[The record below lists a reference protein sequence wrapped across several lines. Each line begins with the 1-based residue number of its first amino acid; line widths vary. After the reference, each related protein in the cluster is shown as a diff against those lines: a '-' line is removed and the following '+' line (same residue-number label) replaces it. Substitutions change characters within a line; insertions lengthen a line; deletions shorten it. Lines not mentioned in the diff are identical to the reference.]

1 MRQGETSA
9 ATLRRPS
16 GSTIRTISTIV
27 ISTAGVSS
35 VALIAG
41 VVLTVLPAHAHAQ
54 EVVRAADVRVGTEA
68 ERYLRALTV
77 LAPVFGESASSDGS
91 TPSTGAV
98 ASWTIRPL
106 DGARVIRSLA
116 PLRGPWS
123 LDTTPR
129 TDGFTLHGA
138 EADASFNS
146 GLPSYLS
153 DGPAWSGRG
162 ANLRASGSILFD
174 RGPLHVRLA
183 PVAWAAQNASFEL
196 LPTDGPFAWSDA
208 AVGRGL
214 DLPQRLGDGSTARLD
229 PGESTIELRG
239 RYARLALTS
248 AATQLGPGTDHALVM
263 QGDAGGIPRLELGT
277 SHGLRT
283 RFGTFAGQVA
293 WGRTPHTAW
302 APDRRTGALF
312 TSYLIGTWRPAFVE
326 RLEVGMVRLTH
337 RDWERITARELF
349 VPFGSIYSA
358 KWVGGSYDTENDN
371 QIASV
376 FANLRV
382 PEAGLEFFAEF
393 GKNDRSRD
401 WRDQAMELE
410 HNSAWLVGAQRVWRG
425 AEGRLWSLNV
435 TGVSGSIAPIT
446 RFRGQAFFYEHGQ
459 MTQGH
464 TLRGQLLGTP
474 LLQREGG
481 AEVRLDRY
489 DATGRLGLILRTRSL
504 PNERAEFVAPENV
517 RQEWMAVLEMMRWT
531 AAGSWSARLGGVA
544 DLGYSP
550 VSGDAFSLHVGLG
563 WARR

>member
-1 MRQGETSA
+1 MRFRVRSA
-9 ATLRRPS
+9 ALF
-16 GSTIRTISTIV
+16 
-27 ISTAGVSS
+27 AS
-35 VALIAG
+35 VGLIAA
-41 VVLTVLPAHAHAQ
+41 VVSTVLPLRA
-54 EVVRAADVRVGTEA
+54 VRAQVGPADVRVGSEA
-68 ERYLRALTV
+68 ERYLRALAV
-77 LAPVFGESASSDGS
+77 LVPVDSTSARGDGS
-91 TPSTGAV
+91 PRDRAAPS
-98 ASWTIRPL
+98 SWAIRPVAGENMLRALARL
-106 DGARVIRSLA
+106 D
-116 PLRGPWS
+116 GPWS

-129 TDGFTLHGA
+129 TSGFALHGA
-138 EADASFNS
+138 EADVSFNS

-153 DGPAWSGRG
+153 DGSAWSGRG

-174 RGPLHVRLA
+174 RGPLHVRVA
-183 PVAWAAQNASFEL
+183 PVAWAAQNTSFEL

-208 AVGRGL
+208 AVGRNV
-214 DLPQRLGDGSTARLD
+214 DIPQRFGDGTVARLD
-229 PGESTIELRG
+229 AGESTIELRG
-239 RYARLALTS
+239 RYVRLALTS
-248 AATQLGPGTDHALVM
+248 AAAQLGPGTDHSLVM
-263 QGDAGGIPRLELGT
+263 QGEAGGIPRLELGT
-277 SHGLRT
+277 PHGLRT
-283 RFGTFAGQVA
+283 KLGIFAGQVA

-337 RDWERITARELF
+337 RDWEHITARELF

-393 GKNDRSRD
+393 GKNDRSTD

-446 RFRGQAFFYEHGQ
+446 RFRGQTFFYEHGR

-489 DATGRLGLILRTRSL
+489 DASGRMGLILRTRSL

-550 VSGDAFSLHVGLG
+550 VRGDAFSVHFGLG
-563 WARR
+563 WTRR